1 MFNEGDVVV
10 RKKEYCDTY
19 WKRLCKE
26 NKVQMDSEFIV
37 KGEDRDTITIKF
49 GPYDRLKAYKHKFE
63 LGDFSLENE

>member
-10 RKKEYCDTY
+10 RKKEYYDTY
-19 WKRLCKE
+19 WQRVCKE

-37 KGEDRDTITIKF
+37 KGADRETITFKL
-49 GPYDRLKAYKHKFE
+49 GPYDNLKVYKYKFE